1 MLLLKAALLG
11 IVEGVTEFLPIS
23 STGHLI
29 VASDLL
35 DYPARSRDVFDIF
48 IQLGAILAVVWH
60 YRSQL
65 SALVRRAPAEA
76 EARALLGKVAAAFIP
91 AAACGYLL
99 HRQIATH
106 LFSPVFVGITLVA
119 GGLLLIAI
127 ERRTWR
133 FDVEHLTDVGWGQA
147 LAIGV
152 AQMLSLLP
160 GVSRAGATI
169 IGGMFAGLN
178 RPAATQFSFYL
189 SIPTLCAA
197 SLFSLWS
204 ARHLLSAADILPLTV
219 GFVTSFVAALIV
231 VRAFISFVQGHTFTG
246 FGYYRVLI
254 GLVILFWFR

>member
-11 IVEGVTEFLPIS
+11 IVEGITEFLPIS

-35 DYPARSRDVFDIF
+35 DYPERSRDVFDIF

-60 YRSQL
+60 YRSDL
-65 SALVRRAPAEA
+65 GGLVRRAPAEA
-76 EARALLGKVAAAFIP
+76 GARALVGRVLAAFVP
-91 AAACGYLL
+91 SAVCGYLF
-99 HRQIATH
+99 HRQIEAH
-106 LFSPVFVGITLVA
+106 LFSPLFVGVTLVL

-127 ERRTWR
+127 ERRSWR
-133 FDVEHLTDVGWGQA
+133 FDVERLGDVGWGQA
-147 LAIGV
+147 LAIGA
-152 AQMLSLLP
+152 AQVLSLLP

-197 SLFSLWS
+197 SLFSLWAS
-204 ARHLLSAADILPLTV
+204 RHLLSAPDIVPLAV
-219 GFVTSFVAALIV
+219 GFATSFLSALVV

-254 GLVILFWFR
+254 GLVILSWFR

>member
-11 IVEGVTEFLPIS
+11 LVEGITEFLPIS

-35 DYPARSRDVFDIF
+35 DYPARSRGVFDIF

-60 YRSQL
+60 YRSEL
-65 SALVRRAPAEA
+65 TRLVRQAPAEA
-76 EARALLGKVAAAFIP
+76 GARALLGQIAAAFVP
-91 AAACGYLL
+91 AAACGYLF
-99 HRQIATH
+99 HRQIETH
-106 LFSPVFVGITLVA
+106 LFSSVFVGLTLVG
-119 GGLLLIAI
+119 GGLLLVAI
-127 ERRTWR
+127 ERRTWH
-133 FDVEHLTDVGWGQA
+133 FDVERLADVGWGQA
-147 LAIGV
+147 LAIGA
-152 AQMLSLLP
+152 AQVLSLLP

-197 SLFSLWS
+197 SLYSLWS
-204 ARHLLSAADILPLTV
+204 ARALLSAADIAPLAI
-219 GFVTSFVAALIV
+219 GFVTSFVSALVV

-246 FGYYRVLI
+246 FGYYRIAI
-254 GLVILFWFR
+254 GIVILCWFR